1 MGLCLKIRP
10 KIAQGWMKKKEYC
23 RSDVFLK
30 DTEYLAGE
38 YALTKRRR
46 IIRRL

>member
-10 KIAQGWMKKKEYC
+10 KIAQGWMKKKYC
-23 RSDVFLK
+23 PSDAFMTDAEELV
-30 DTEYLAGE
+30 DECVV
-38 YALTKRRR
+38 TKRRR